1 MIPGTVEK
9 YLSKHGLPNWNIE
22 LRVNNNFTAA
32 VVIPA
37 ICEYANI
44 CRLLGSLSENDKEYF
59 DLTLFIFV
67 INNPVSSSSKV
78 KDDNEKSVCLLRSII
93 GKENSSND
101 DLINKIILSGINIAL
116 VDASSPGKELPEK
129 DAGAGLAR
137 KIGMDLALTVFD
149 YDSVNK
155 KILISLD
162 ADCVV
167 EKNYLSEIVNSF
179 NKKNLHAAVINY
191 AHEIYGAGSQAII
204 CYEIF
209 LRYYEL
215 GLRFAGSPFAFHA
228 IGSTIT
234 CDYESYI
241 KAGGM
246 NKRKAGEDFYFLE
259 KLAKVTSIERIN
271 ETTVHPSPR
280 GSWRVPFGTGQRINR
295 FLSKTQ
301 NEYLLYNPDSFLIL
315 KKWLDVFLLSD
326 NSGTIPL
333 INSAEAIDKRLKD
346 FLLNQNFENDWN
358 EILLNSTTSIQI
370 NRQKINWF
378 DGFRTMK
385 LIHYLRD
392 NELPMINMFD
402 ALDKFFE
409 LFEHYCLAEVKA
421 ILLERSKQPVPAIEI
436 QMKYLNLMRGL
447 SLKLFVDL

>member
-9 YLSKHGLPNWNIE
+9 YLSKYGLLNWKIE
-22 LRVNNNFTAA
+22 LRVRNKFTAA

-44 CRLLGSLSENDKEYF
+44 RRLLDSLLENDKEYF
-59 DLTLFIFV
+59 SSTLFIFV
-67 INNPVSSSSKV
+67 INNPASSSNEI

-93 GKENSSND
+93 GKENSLND
-101 DLINKIILSGINIAL
+101 KLIDKIISSGTNLAL
-116 VDASSPGKELPEK
+116 VDATSFGKELPEK

-162 ADCVV
+162 ADCIV

-179 NKKNLHAAVINY
+179 NGRNLHAAVINY
-191 AHEIYGAGSQAII
+191 AHEICGAESEAII

-215 GLRFAGSPFAFHA
+215 GLKFAGSPFAFHA
-228 IGSTIT
+228 IGSTIA
-234 CDYESYI
+234 CDYDCYI

-259 KLAKVTSIERIN
+259 KLAKNFPLERIDS
-271 ETTVHPSPR
+271 TTVHPSPR
-280 GSWRVPFGTGQRINR
+280 GSWRVPFGTGQRVNR
-295 FLSKTQ
+295 YLSKVQ
-301 NEYLLYNPDSFLIL
+301 NEYFLYNPVSLLIF
-315 KKWLDVFLLSD
+315 KKWLDVFLRSD
-326 NSGTIPL
+326 NFGTKPL
-333 INSAEAIDKRLKD
+333 INSAEAIDTRLKD
-346 FLLNQNFENDWN
+346 FLLNQNFEDDWN
-358 EILLNSTTSIQI
+358 KILANSATSIQI

-385 LIHYLRD
+385 LIHYFRD
-392 NELPMINMFD
+392 NGLPMINMFD
-402 ALDKFFE
+402 ALDT
-409 LFEHYCLAEVKA
+409 
-421 ILLERSKQPVPAIEI
+421 LLPMLGGDFVPEAQRISSRRKNQPVPTIEI
-436 QMKYLNLMRGL
+436 QTEYLNLLRRI
-447 SLKLFVDL
+447 F